1 MRDLRER
8 KKREQEALLEAG
20 IAGMQETGDQGKTG
34 S

>member
-8 KKREQEALLEAG
+8 RKKEQEALLEAG
-20 IAGMQETGDQGKTG
+20 TAGVQETGDQGKTG